1 MVKKLLSVIVTMS
14 LVIVTT
20 ASYPLQNVYAE
31 EVAEASIDATSIDT
45 ERLKMALDDIT
56 IAGEAWESIGFSSE
70 DIAELTQLERKDA
83 SFYEGYTEQIAALS
97 VVTDRT
103 RSLENELLNQAY
115 VVPYAQDGNPPETPQ
130 EQNERLAYVTSVALS
145 RYGNV
150 SNFGQYVF
158 YLYMSHYIDNPNY
171 TKANPGFNSIYAY
184 VITEDDIRAYDS
196 FVQQSRISIFSNN
209 VRNLYD
215 DITEAKEKLDELVE
229 VASAGKDISLNTAD
243 AIQDLVEYDPSKAVE
258 HAKMLKT
265 SLINHYDT
273 VESVGEL
280 LNAIYDDLEPADVSH
295 EYVDAC
301 VFGIIG
307 LIAGTT
313 SLFSFGLSISLC
325 YFDFYMNLY
334 DRARLVA
341 LHTTLSGRIAGRVDF
356 LIWGYTS

>member
-1 MVKKLLSVIVTMS
+1 MVKRLLSVIVTMS

-20 ASYPLQNVYAE
+20 VSYPLQNVYAE
-31 EVAEASIDATSIDT
+31 EAAETSVDATSIDT
-45 ERLKMALDDIT
+45 EQLKIALDDIT

-70 DIAELTQLERKDA
+70 DMAELTQLERKDA

-97 VVTDRT
+97 VVTERT
-103 RSLENELLNQAY
+103 RNLENELLNQAY

-130 EQNERLAYVTSVALS
+130 EQNERLAYVTNVALS

-171 TKANPGFNSIYAY
+171 TKANPGFNNIYAY

-209 VRNLYD
+209 VKNLYN
-215 DITEAKEKLDELVE
+215 DIKEAKGKFEELVE
-229 VASAGKDISLNTAD
+229 VASAGKDISLNTAE
-243 AIQDLVEYDPSKAVE
+243 AIKDLAEYDPSVAFD
-258 HAKMLKT
+258 HAKLIKT
-265 SLINHYDT
+265 ALVNHYDT
-273 VESVGEL
+273 AESVGEL
-280 LNAIYDDLEPADVSH
+280 LDAIYDDLEQEDVTH
-295 EYVDAC
+295 EYIDVC

-325 YFDFYMNLY
+325 YFDLYMNLY

-341 LHTTLSGRIAGRVDF
+341 LHTSLSGRIAGRVDY
-356 LIWGYTS
+356 LIWG

>member
-1 MVKKLLSVIVTMS
+1 MGKKLVSLIVAMN
-14 LVIVTT
+14 LIIATT
-20 ASYPLQNVYAE
+20 AFYPSQNVYAIE
-31 EVAEASIDATSIDT
+31 AAETAVEATSIDT

-56 IAGEAWESIGFSSE
+56 IAGKAWESIGFSSE
-70 DIAELTQLERKDA
+70 DIAELTQLERKET

-97 VVTDRT
+97 VVTEHT
-103 RSLENELLNQAY
+103 RNLESELLNQAY
-115 VVPYAQDGNPPETPQ
+115 VVPYAQNGNPPETPQ
-130 EQNERLAYVTSVALS
+130 EQNERLAYVTNVALN

-171 TKANPGFNSIYAY
+171 TKANPGFDNIYAY

-196 FVQQSRISIFSNN
+196 FVQQSKISIFSNN

-215 DITEAKEKLDELVE
+215 DITDSKEKLDELVE

-243 AIQDLVEYDPSKAVE
+243 AIQDLAEYDPSIAIE
-258 HAKMLKT
+258 HARMIKT

-273 VESVGEL
+273 AESVEEL
-280 LNAIYDDLEPADVSH
+280 LNAIYDDLESADVSH
-295 EYVDAC
+295 EYVSTC
-301 VFGIIG
+301 VSGIMG

-325 YFDFYMNLY
+325 YFDLYMNLY

-341 LHTTLSGRIAGRVDF
+341 LHTTLSGRIAGRADY
-356 LIWGYTS
+356 LIWG